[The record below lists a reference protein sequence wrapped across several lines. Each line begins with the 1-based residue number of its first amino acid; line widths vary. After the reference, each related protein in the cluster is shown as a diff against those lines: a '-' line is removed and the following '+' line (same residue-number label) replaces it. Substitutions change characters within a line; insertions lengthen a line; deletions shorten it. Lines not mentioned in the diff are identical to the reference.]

1 LPDEEGMKPLV
12 TLLSIVVAL
21 QQPTIRVDVQLQQVV
36 TTVRDQSGAIV
47 RGLQAEDFILEDGGV
62 VQKIAHF
69 SDNPE
74 EPISVGILIDNTV
87 SMGTMP
93 GGTISGV
100 AAASGLARLL
110 LHRLKADD
118 EIALMSFSR
127 NFRVEQGFTKDRRKT
142 EEALSR
148 LALEPRQSG
157 TNVIDSVP
165 KALGEMKKAKLRK
178 RGLIVMTDA
187 YFGGD
192 LSDVARQVRN
202 AEIPIF
208 AFAMRGVSQ
217 GLQYPPGQPCTAA
230 CHAFGTL
237 PPQSRG
243 SSGIVDLTQRFLDML
258 SKETG
263 GRAVIFEMHLRDTLS
278 RVDNALEEIAAEL
291 RGQYTLGYYP
301 AGNSKSP
308 GQIRVRT
315 RRPTARVFIR
325 RELGDAG
332 TGSSERN

>member
-1 LPDEEGMKPLV
+1 MRPLI
-12 TLLSIVVAL
+12 TLLSILVAL

-36 TTVRDQSGAIV
+36 TTVRDQSGAII

-69 SDNPE
+69 SDDPE
-74 EPISVGILIDNTV
+74 EPISVGILIDNTA

-93 GGTISGV
+93 G
-100 AAASGLARLL
+100 ASGLGRLL
-110 LHRLKADD
+110 LHRLKPDD
-118 EIALMSFSR
+118 EILLMSFSR
-127 NFRVEQGFTKDRRKT
+127 NFRVEQGFTKDRKKM

-148 LALEPRQSG
+148 LAVEPRQGG
-157 TNVIDSVP
+157 TNIIESLP
-165 KALGEMKKAKLRK
+165 KALGEMKKARLRK

-192 LSDVARQVRN
+192 LSDVAKQVRN

-208 AFAMRGVSQ
+208 AFAMRGVNQ

-237 PPQSRG
+237 PPQARG
-243 SSGIVDLTQRFLDML
+243 PSGFADLTQRFLDML

-263 GRAVIFEMHLRDTLS
+263 GRAVIFEMHLRDTLA
-278 RVDNALEEIAAEL
+278 RLDVALAEIAAEL

-301 AGNSKSP
+301 AAVSKSQS
-308 GQIRVRT
+308 QIRVRT
-315 RRPTARVFIR
+315 RRPSARVFIR
-325 RELGDAG
+325 RELDEARAG
-332 TGSSERN
+332 GNSDRN

>member
-1 LPDEEGMKPLV
+1 MKLYV
-12 TLLSIVVAL
+12 TFLGLLVAL
-21 QQPTIRVDVQLQQVV
+21 QEPTIRVNVQLQQVV

-47 RGLQAEDFILEDGGV
+47 RGLQANDFILEESGV
-62 VQKIAHF
+62 AQKIAHF
-69 SDNPE
+69 SDDPA
-74 EPISVGILIDNTV
+74 EPISVGILIDNTG

-100 AAASGLARLL
+100 AAATGLARLL
-110 LHRLKADD
+110 LHRLKPED
-118 EIALMSFSR
+118 EVALMSFGR
-127 NFRVEQGFTKDRRKT
+127 TFRVEQGFTRDRRKM
-142 EEALSR
+142 EEAITRLSD
-148 LALEPRQSG
+148 EPRQAGANILKSLPQ
-157 TNVIDSVP
+157 SL
-165 KALGEMKKAKLRK
+165 AEMKKAGLRK
-178 RGLIVMTDA
+178 RGLIVMTDG

-230 CHAFGTL
+230 CHTFGTL
-237 PPQSRG
+237 PPVSRG
-243 SSGIVDLTQRFLDML
+243 MGGMTDLTQRFLEML

-263 GRAVIFEMHLRDTLS
+263 GRSVVFEMHLRDTLF
-278 RVDNALEEIAAEL
+278 RVDVALAEIAAEL

-301 AGNSKSP
+301 ADSKKSG

-315 RRPTARVFIR
+315 TRPATRVFIR
-325 RELGDAG
+325 RELEASQD
-332 TGSSERN
+332 RNRN